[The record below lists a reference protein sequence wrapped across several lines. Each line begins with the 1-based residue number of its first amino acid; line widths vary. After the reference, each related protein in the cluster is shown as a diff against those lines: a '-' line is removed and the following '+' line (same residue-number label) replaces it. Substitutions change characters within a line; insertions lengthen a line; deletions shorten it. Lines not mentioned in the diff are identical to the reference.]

1 MVLNDLLPMKTS
13 YFRPPSHQILPIC
26 SLKYMKNYL
35 KLKLLFLCQIRD
47 CQIKIKWKQCK

>member
-13 YFRPPSHQILPIC
+13 YFRPPSNQILPIC

-35 KLKLLFLCQIRD
+35 KLKLLFLCELQT
-47 CQIKIKWKQCK
+47 IKYAIAKSK